1 MVMKCENC
9 HWEGEDQPLGYGAFP
24 HCPTCGQSI
33 KVYDK
38 VGKKP
43 MADDVPDIDTDK
55 PEAEPEQPKEEPIS
69 AKIENAFDLNKDGK
83 VDKKDKSLAARV
95 LGMGRKSKR
104 NKGKR

>member
-33 KVYDK
+33 RVYDK
-38 VGKKP
+38 AGKKP
-43 MADDVPDIDTDK
+43 VL
-55 PEAEPEQPKEEPIS
+55 AEKAEVKPKEQPIS
-69 AKIENAFDLNKDGK
+69 AKINKMLDLNKDGK

-95 LGMGRKSKR
+95 LGMGKKSRK
-104 NKGKR
+104 KGKKHNR